1 MESLLNTSTIGMSA
15 GIALVVVITAIVI
28 YYYTKGVVPGAS
40 TYIESAPPTSSSGI
54 DSTTAKFMM
63 FYTTWCP
70 HSKSAQGPWASFKQK
85 MKNTPFKYG
94 GRSIM
99 FEEINAEADQG
110 KAALYNISAY
120 PTFKLE
126 TDSKVYEMIGKPEV
140 SNFRAFLI
148 SALGK
153 ETS

>member
-15 GIALVVVITAIVI
+15 GIALVVVVVVIVV

-40 TYIESAPPTSSSGI
+40 TYIESTPPTSNGM
-54 DSTTAKFMM
+54 DATTAKFMM

-70 HSKSAQGPWASFKQK
+70 WSKKAQGPWASLKQK
-85 MKNTPFKYG
+85 MKNTPVKYG
-94 GRSIM
+94 GRSII
-99 FEEINAEADQG
+99 FEEINAEADEG
-110 KAALYNISAY
+110 KAALYTVSAY

-126 TDSKVYEMIGKPEV
+126 TDTKVYEMIGKPEV

-148 SALGK
+148 SALGQ
-153 ETS
+153 ESP